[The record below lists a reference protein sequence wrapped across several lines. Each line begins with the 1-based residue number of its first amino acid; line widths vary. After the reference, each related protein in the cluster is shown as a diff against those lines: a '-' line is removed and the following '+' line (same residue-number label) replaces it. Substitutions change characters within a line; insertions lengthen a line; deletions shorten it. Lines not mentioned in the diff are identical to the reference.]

1 MILIWPKV
9 RRQVVILTVT
19 DRDTLIVAFLGQ
31 GLALELEP
39 QEQGLY
45 PDLTH
50 SATAGIL
57 LSMWLRWSPQAWMS
71 ICRWAEG
78 DVPAVEETHP
88 KRWAITM
95 DLGFYDEDAEG
106 TYLGTALA
114 RVLLQTWRKQERL
127 TPLKLEAADPPED

>member
-1 MILIWPKV
+1 MILVWPKV
-9 RRQVVILTVT
+9 RRQIVILTVT

-31 GLALELEP
+31 GLSIELDP
-39 QEQGLY
+39 QEHGLY

-50 SATAGIL
+50 PATAGIL
-57 LSMWLRWSPQAWMS
+57 LSLWLRWSPQAWMS
-71 ICRWAEG
+71 ICRWAETG
-78 DVPAVEETHP
+78 QPSSVTETHP
-88 KRWAITM
+88 KKWAITM

-127 TPLKLEAADPPED
+127 TPLRLDALDPEE